1 MQSPFYAGR
10 CQKTTYGS
18 LFFPSPMWFPDV
30 KLKPTV
36 LVAFA
41 TIFLLRHL
49 AGPDNVVY
57 PGSEM
62 VR

>member
-1 MQSPFYAGR
+1 MPGVVT
-10 CQKTTYGS
+10 CGS
-18 LFFPSPMWFPDV
+18 LFFPSLMWLPDV

-36 LVAFA
+36 SVAFA
-41 TIFLLRHL
+41 TIVLLRHL

-62 VR
+62 LR